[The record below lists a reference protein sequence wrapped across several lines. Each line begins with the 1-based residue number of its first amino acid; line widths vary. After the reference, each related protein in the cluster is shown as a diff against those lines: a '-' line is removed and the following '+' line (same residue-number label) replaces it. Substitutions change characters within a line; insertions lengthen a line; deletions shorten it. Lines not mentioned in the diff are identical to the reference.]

1 MNKNIVLIGFMG
13 SGKSMVARELGKRLK
28 AQVVATDDLA
38 QAREKETIH
47 EIFKSKGE
55 AYFRNLETEIIKE
68 VSLRRGIIIDC
79 GGGVVLRK
87 ENLQDLK
94 TNGIVFYLQATPEV
108 IYQRIKNEGHRPLLK
123 APDPLGCIKELYQ
136 QRLPLYNQADYTIDA
151 NDASIEGPVVEIMRH
166 LDEFIPPKR

>member
-28 AQVVATDDLA
+28 LEVVATDALVET
-38 QAREKETIH
+38 REGQTIH
-47 EIFKSKGE
+47 EIFQSKGE
-55 AYFRNLETEIIKE
+55 AYFRNLEHEIVKE

-79 GGGVVLRK
+79 GGGIVLHK
-87 ENLQDLK
+87 ENLKFLK

-108 IYQRIKNEGHRPLLK
+108 IYQRIKHEKHRPLLK
-123 APDPLGCIKELYQ
+123 VPDPLGCIKELYQ

-151 NDASIEGPVVEIMRH
+151 NDASIEGPVVEI
-166 LDEFIPPKR
+166 LKKI

>member
-13 SGKSMVARELGKRLK
+13 SGKSMIARELGIRLK
-28 AQVVATDDLA
+28 AQVVATDALIED
-38 QAREKETIH
+38 REGKPIQ

-55 AYFRNLETEIIKE
+55 AYFRDLETEIIKE

-87 ENLQDLK
+87 ENLKLLK

-123 APDPLGCIKELYQ
+123 VPDPLGRIKELLQ
-136 QRLPLYNQADYTIDA
+136 QRLPLYNQADHIIDA
-151 NDASIEGPVVEIMRH
+151 NDASIEGPVVEI
-166 LDEFIPPKR
+166 LKRI